1 MVVSLKGKILLILLT
16 MTLITLVSVSSVG
29 AVADIEIY
37 GYTDKT
43 QYMPGEKGT
52 LKIWIY
58 NEGTEDI
65 ILYNVTIEYPWH
77 SYYIWEGNETITVN
91 GPVMIGKNWTT
102 SISFTIPTDGRAV
115 GGNIRVTVVTD
126 KVPIRSRNFPLSVAS
141 APFYASLQDIDKI
154 VTLFTILVV
163 LLIVCT
169 VIIAATLFLTGRRP
183 QVTWAKEKPE

>member
-1 MVVSLKGKILLILLT
+1 MVK
-16 MTLITLVSVSSVG
+16 

-65 ILYNVTIEYPWH
+65 ILNNVTIEYPWH

-91 GPVMIGKNWTT
+91 TAILIGKNWTT
-102 SISFTIPTDGRAV
+102 TISFTIPTDGRAV
-115 GGNIRVTVVTD
+115 GGNIRVTAVTD
-126 KVPIRSRNFPLSVAS
+126 KVPSRFRNFSLAVAN
-141 APFYASLQDIDKI
+141 APIYASLQDIDKI
-154 VTLFTILVV
+154 VTLFTVLVV

-169 VIIAATLFLTGRRP
+169 VIIAATMFLTSRKP
-183 QVTWAKEKPE
+183 KVTWKEEKPE

>member
-1 MVVSLKGKILLILLT
+1 MKGKILLFLLT
-16 MTLITLVSVSSVG
+16 ITLITLVSVSNVG

-52 LKIWIY
+52 LKLLIY

-77 SYYIWEGNETITVN
+77 SYYIWEGNETITIN
-91 GPVMIGKNWTT
+91 QPVMVGKNWNTT
-102 SISFTIPTDGRAV
+102 ISFTIPTDGRAIS
-115 GGNIRVTVVTD
+115 GNIHVTAVTD
-126 KVPIRSRNFPLSVAS
+126 EIPSRVRNFPLNIAGTPVYTAT
-141 APFYASLQDIDKI
+141 QDMDKI